1 MPSSVIKA
9 TRSTITNRLPV
20 CGFAIRTGRNPWY
33 EVALATDP
41 QLFAPEAKERR
52 RPGNFFSTRATGP
65 LPAERGEAVYLV
77 SPEVLGRFA
86 GQPRLYY
93 ALATFP
99 DRSRS
104 AAEVPAVPP
113 DATSYVSL
121 SQSFTGQSLRRLI
134 GVPSAGAG
142 LSGSGGYGSTSPEAL
157 SWAGDT
163 ARPGTQ
169 PVTRGGSGAPN
180 GRAGGPGV
188 VAAPPP
194 SPGAATPPAAQ
205 GLDYD
210 DGFGRAFW
218 AEPRQTP
225 LSADIPLD
233 PGTGGRSIGPDA
245 LATGDIILSTTDAAI
260 SAAIRSAT
268 SSPVSHALLYVGDGQ
283 VVEAIAAGVQLRTL
297 EEAVA
302 GATVAVAFRHPSI
315 TSDQALRVRD
325 FAGQQLGRP
334 YDTWGVVRQAAFRLD
349 RAAFCSGKTG
359 EELERCVSWAGRVN
373 LGTGSNDT
381 FFCSQLVL
389 AAFDGAGIPLTSTPP
404 SWSSPGE
411 IAELSLSGTLGYVGH
426 LKAPPLAAS
435 QSARAVGRP
444 FASRGAAV
452 RPFAGP
458 VDIDW
463 DEVVLTP
470 DTGQPNAY
478 AAAAAMVVGWRD
490 RVCLTPDTILD
501 AVTRQGGDPADR
513 EAYATAWDL
522 VHVRGA
528 AYETVELKGMIEG
541 HGPLW
546 AANGDRNAANAGHA
560 FVITGVCGDGTAAG
574 TNVCIDD
581 PWGQVTGSPAAAT
594 SNPAPGGPGTRT
606 SITYQDL
613 AAQFPPRPG
622 LPPTHAWL
630 ELLHAR
636 DITGRVPGRVGCA
649 VEAPQSLGNRI
660 RPMGFPARSG
670 RPLSQGAAFGSETD
684 AEGNEDHGIDGP
696 IPDEAAST
704 VAASLARARALTAA
718 EYPQASRFVAARWFR
733 VPATPRTLS
742 RVVIHITDGGSNIN
756 GTVGW
761 FQNPVNADGT
771 PRRVSAHYV
780 VGRDGEVVQMVEH
793 ANVAWHASS
802 ANGDSI
808 GIEHCANTRGLNPT
822 PAQYGGSAALVRWL
836 CDTYG
841 IPIDRDHVLG
851 HSEADPR
858 TTHTGCPNAVWDWST
873 FMSLVQGASGAVSP
887 PSGQALGRA
896 FSKPS
901 AYPAPAPG
909 RPRPLVYRPQRATPL
924 GMVSVHWDEVQ
935 LVAQSSG
942 DNCWAAAASMVVGW
956 RDRMS
961 IDPALLPRPADIPAL
976 ARAFDL
982 EAEPGQSY
990 TVDGFADLLTRK
1002 GPLWVAA
1009 LVPGFHAIVVT
1020 GIQGDGDPDTTL
1032 VYVSDPWERDP
1043 GSPGA
1048 PGPYRASPG
1057 SGSRYTLTYRNF
1069 VNEYEAV
1076 PLDPSYH
1083 HITVQILHA
1092 RETGGRAPG
1101 VVPTTQSLGL
1111 RSRAASALR
1120 YSRGLAV
1127 SAFSSEAM
1135 ERMRATFLANK
1146 AAAHRLNCIEIMNA
1160 GLRSLFDARLR
1171 DAGGGNLALG
1181 SSVQAT
1187 MGKLQDY
1194 GLADAPTDFEYFDAA
1209 GRPTRGVI
1217 RPETLRESVEAWILL
1232 QCEANQQSA
1241 YYTFGLSV
1249 MDGYHSVLI
1258 PVAFSGTGDPS
1269 TKVYWADQIYS
1280 GWDDVTGGLDAR
1292 ITDRTQRW
1300 WDGATPVKPRTR
1312 CRVWPLLG

>member
-41 QLFAPEAKERR
+41 QLFAPDAKDRR
-52 RPGNFFSTRATGP
+52 RPVNFFSTRAAGP
-65 LPAERGEAVYLV
+65 LPAERGEAVFLV
-77 SPEVLGRFA
+77 PPDVLGRFA
-86 GQPRLYY
+86 GQPRVYY

-104 AAEVPAVPP
+104 VAEVPGVPT
-113 DATSYVSL
+113 DATPFVSL
-121 SQSFTGQSLRRLI
+121 SQSFTGQALRRLI

-142 LSGSGGYGSTSPEAL
+142 LSGNGGSYGSTSPEAL
-157 SWAGDT
+157 SWAGD
-163 ARPGTQ
+163 APRPGTEA
-169 PVTRGGSGAPN
+169 VTRGGNGSSN
-180 GRAGGPGV
+180 GRAAGSPPQG
-188 VAAPPP
+188 AP
-194 SPGAATPPAAQ
+194 APPAAPSSQ
-205 GLDYD
+205 GLEYD

-218 AEPRQTP
+218 SGSRPTP

-245 LATGDIILSTTDAAI
+245 LAAGDIVLSTGDSTI
-260 SAAIRSAT
+260 SAAIRGAT
-268 SSPVSHALLYVGDGQ
+268 SAPVSHALLYVGDGQ
-283 VVEAIAAGVQLRTL
+283 VVEAVASGVELHMLADAIAD
-297 EEAVA
+297 
-302 GATVAVAFRHPSI
+302 ATVAVAFRHPSI
-315 TSDQALRVRD
+315 TAEQAARVRD
-325 FAGQQLGRP
+325 YAGQQLGRP

-349 RAAFCSGKTG
+349 RAVFCSGKSG
-359 EELERCVSWAGRVN
+359 EELERCISWTGRVN
-373 LGTGSNDT
+373 LGTGTNDA

-389 AAFDGAGIPLTSTPP
+389 AAYESAGVPLTSTPP
-404 SWSSPGE
+404 TWSSPGE

-426 LKAPPLAAS
+426 LKAPPLGAS
-435 QSARAVGRP
+435 QGVRGSARP
-444 FASRGAAV
+444 FTAGRGA

-501 AVTRQGGDPADR
+501 AVNAASGDPANR
-513 EAYATAWDL
+513 EAYASAWDL
-522 VHVRGA
+522 VPVRGA
-528 AYETVELKGMIEG
+528 AYETVELKGMLDS

-546 AANGDRNAANAGHA
+546 AANGDRSAPNAGHA

-574 TNVCIDD
+574 TSVCIDD

-594 SNPAPGGPGTRT
+594 SNPAPGGPGARY
-606 SITYQDL
+606 SVSFQEL
-613 AAQFPPRPG
+613 ATQFPPRAG
-622 LPPTHAWL
+622 VPPTHAWL

-636 DITGRVPGRVGCA
+636 DVTGRVPGRVGCA
-649 VEAPQSLGNRI
+649 AASTQSLGARI
-660 RPMGFPARSG
+660 RPLASPQRAG
-670 RPLSQGAAFGSETD
+670 RPFTRGVALAGETD
-684 AEGNEDHGIDGP
+684 AEGNEDHGIEGP
-696 IPDEAAST
+696 IPDETPAT

-733 VPATPRTLS
+733 VPAAPRTIS

-756 GTVGW
+756 GTIGW

-822 PAQYGGSAALVRWL
+822 PAQYCGSAALVRWL

-858 TTHTGCPNAVWDWST
+858 TTHTGCPNAVWDWSH
-873 FMSLVQGASGAVSP
+873 FMGLVQSGTCSEPAPS
-887 PSGQALGRA
+887 SGQALGRA
-896 FSKPS
+896 APKPFTS
-901 AYPAPAPG
+901 AASAPF
-909 RPRPLVYRPQRATPL
+909 RSRPLVYRPLRAAPL
-924 GMVSVHWDEVQ
+924 GAVSVHWDEVQ
-935 LVAQSSG
+935 LVPQFSG
-942 DNCWAAAASMVVGW
+942 DSCWAAAASMVVGW
-956 RDRMS
+956 RDRVS
-961 IDPALLPRPADIPAL
+961 IDPAQIPRPADITGL
-976 ARAFDL
+976 AQAFDL
-982 EAEPGQSY
+982 EGEPGQCY

-1020 GIQGDGDPDTTL
+1020 GVQGDGDPDTTL
-1032 VYVSDPWERDP
+1032 VYVSDPWEREP
-1043 GSPGA
+1043 GTPGA
-1048 PGPYRASPG
+1048 PGPYRANPG
-1057 SGSRYTLTYRNF
+1057 GGSRYTMTYRNF

-1076 PLDPSYH
+1076 PQDPSYR

-1092 RETGGRAPG
+1092 RDTGGRTPG
-1101 VVPTTQSLGL
+1101 AVPTAQSFGL
-1111 RSRAASALR
+1111 RSRAASAFR

-1127 SAFSSEAM
+1127 SAFASEAM
-1135 ERMRATFLANK
+1135 ERMRATFLANR
-1146 AAAHRLNCIEIMNA
+1146 AAANRLNCIQIMNE

-1171 DAGGGNLALG
+1171 DSGGGDLALG

-1187 MGKLQDY
+1187 MAKLQEY
-1194 GLADAPTDFEYFDAA
+1194 GLADVPTDFEYFDAQ
-1209 GRPTRGVI
+1209 GRPTRGVN
-1217 RPETLRESVEAWILL
+1217 RPETLRQSVEAWIYQ
-1232 QCEANQQSA
+1232 QCEVNQQSA
-1241 YYTFGLSV
+1241 YYAFGLSV
-1249 MDGYHSVLI
+1249 MDGYHSVLL

-1280 GWDDVTGGLDAR
+1280 GWDDVTGSLDSR

-1300 WDGATPVKPRTR
+1300 WDGATPKPRTR

>member
-41 QLFAPEAKERR
+41 QLFAPDAKDRR
-52 RPGNFFSTRATGP
+52 RPGNFFSTRAAGP

-77 SPEVLGRFA
+77 SPEVLARFA

-93 ALATFP
+93 TLATFR

-104 AAEVPAVPP
+104 VAEVPPIQP
-113 DATSYVSL
+113 DAIPFVSL

-134 GVPSAGAG
+134 GVPIAGAG
-142 LSGSGGYGSTSPEAL
+142 LAGNGGSYGSTSPEAMT
-157 SWAGDT
+157 WAGDT
-163 ARPGTQ
+163 ARPGSE
-169 PVTRGGSGAPN
+169 PVAPGGNGSSGS
-180 GRAGGPGV
+180 R
-188 VAAPPP
+188 PP
-194 SPGAATPPAAQ
+194 SPGGGTPSPAAPATPPATSSQ

-218 AEPRQTP
+218 SAPRPAP
-225 LSADIPLD
+225 LPADIP
-233 PGTGGRSIGPDA
+233 IGPDTFA
-245 LATGDIILSTTDAAI
+245 AT
-260 SAAIRSAT
+260 
-268 SSPVSHALLYVGDGQ
+268 
-283 VVEAIAAGVQLRTL
+283 
-297 EEAVA
+297 
-302 GATVAVAFRHPSI
+302 
-315 TSDQALRVRD
+315 
-325 FAGQQLGRP
+325 
-334 YDTWGVVRQAAFRLD
+334 
-349 RAAFCSGKTG
+349 
-359 EELERCVSWAGRVN
+359 
-373 LGTGSNDT
+373 
-381 FFCSQLVL
+381 
-389 AAFDGAGIPLTSTPP
+389 
-404 SWSSPGE
+404 
-411 IAELSLSGTLGYVGH
+411 
-426 LKAPPLAAS
+426 
-435 QSARAVGRP
+435 
-444 FASRGAAV
+444 
-452 RPFAGP
+452 RPFAGS

-490 RVCLTPDTILD
+490 RVCIAPDTILQ
-501 AVTRQGGDPADR
+501 AVTQAGGDPTDR

-528 AYETVELKGMIEG
+528 AYETVELKGMIES

-546 AANGDRNAANAGHA
+546 AANGDRSAANAGHA
-560 FVITGVCGDGTAAG
+560 FVITGVCGDGTATG
-574 TNVCIDD
+574 TNVYIDD
-581 PWGQVTGSPAAAT
+581 PWGQVTGSPAAAA
-594 SNPAPGGPGTRT
+594 SNPAPGGPGTRF
-606 SITYQDL
+606 SISFQDL
-613 AAQFPPRPG
+613 AAQFPTRPG
-622 LPPTHAWL
+622 VPPTHAWL

-636 DITGRVPGRVGCA
+636 DVTGRVPGRIGCA
-649 VEAPQSLGNRI
+649 ATSTQSLEARI
-660 RPMGFPARSG
+660 RPLDLSDRAG
-670 RPLSQGAAFGSETD
+670 RPLSRGVPFATETD

-696 IPDEAAST
+696 IPDEAPAA

-718 EYPQASRFVAARWFR
+718 EYPLASRFVAARWFR
-733 VPATPRTLS
+733 VPATPRTIS
-742 RVVIHITDGGSNIN
+742 RVVVHITDGGSNIN
-756 GTVGW
+756 GTIGW

-771 PRRVSAHYV
+771 PRKVSAHYV

-822 PAQYGGSAALVRWL
+822 PAQYSGSASLVRWL

-841 IPIDRDHVLG
+841 IPVDREHVLG

-873 FMSLVQGASGAVSP
+873 FMNLVQSASNTVS
-887 PSGQALGRA
+887 
-896 FSKPS
+896 
-901 AYPAPAPG
+901 PAPASQGFGGPLPG
-909 RPRPLVYRPQRATPL
+909 PFSRPASAPVRPRPLVYRPLRAAPL

-935 LVAQSSG
+935 LVAQTTG

-982 EAEPGQSY
+982 EIEPAQSY

-1069 VNEYEAV
+1069 VDEYEAV
-1076 PLDPSYH
+1076 PQDPSYR

-1092 RETGGRAPG
+1092 RDTGGRAPG

-1111 RSRAASALR
+1111 RSRAAAAFR
-1120 YSRGLAV
+1120 FSRELAV
-1127 SAFSSEAM
+1127 SAFMGEAM

-1171 DAGGGNLALG
+1171 DASGGNLALG

-1187 MGKLQDY
+1187 MGRLQEY

-1209 GRPTRGVI
+1209 GRPTRGVN
-1217 RPETLRESVEAWILL
+1217 RPETLRQSVEAWIYQ
-1232 QCEANQQSA
+1232 QCEVNQQSA
-1241 YYTFGLSV
+1241 YYAFGLSV
-1249 MDGYHSVLI
+1249 MDGYHSVLL

-1292 ITDRTQRW
+1292 ITERTQRW
-1300 WDGATPVKPRTR
+1300 WDGATPKPRTR